1 MAEADA
7 QRHHRLERFGETAA
21 RAPDVDALLQRACQE
36 VAEALRVSHVKA
48 LEYLPDRDAFL
59 IRAGVGWAAGVV
71 GEVVVGFDSPPGYTL
86 ATGQP
91 ANSADLS
98 KENRFHIP
106 KVLLD
111 HGVKSMA
118 NVLIR
123 TGDTVFGVLEAD
135 NDRRRKFGE
144 RDTELLQGFANVLAL
159 VLAQAKLAAENREL
173 SEKKELLLRELTH
186 RTKNNNQ
193 MLMSMICLHRM
204 KATAPEAQRALESFE
219 NRIRLMAAIDDML
232 ALDEETDDID
242 VPLFLGAV
250 AGKAFA
256 AMSDKQRET
265 RLVLELQD
273 GTLSRRQAQ
282 ALAIITNEFI
292 TNSCKYAFASGGRL
306 SVSANFAADAAV
318 VEMAD
323 DGPGVPADA
332 APGLGTHIIEAM
344 ARQMRAGAEWSTQN
358 GTRLRLFIPR
368 QDSAVAP

>member
-7 QRHHRLERFGETAA
+7 QRHHRLESFGDTAA
-21 RAPDVDALLQRACQE
+21 RTPDVDALLQRACQE
-36 VAEALRVSHVKA
+36 IAEALRVSHVKA

-71 GEVVVGFDSPPGYTL
+71 GEVVVGPDSPPGHTV

-91 ANSADLS
+91 TNSDDLG
-98 KENRFHIP
+98 KENRFQIP

-123 TGDTVFGVLEAD
+123 TGDAVFGVLEAD

-159 VLAQAKLAAENREL
+159 VLAQAKLAAENRAL

-204 KATAPEAQRALESFE
+204 KASAPEAQRALESFE

-232 ALDEETDDID
+232 ALDEETDSID

-256 AMSDKQRET
+256 AMTDKQRDT

-306 SVSANFAADAAV
+306 SLSANFAADAAV

-323 DGPGVPADA
+323 DGPGMPADA
-332 APGLGTHIIEAM
+332 APGLGTHIIAAM
-344 ARQMRAGAEWSTQN
+344 AKQMRAMAEWSTQN
-358 GTRLRLFIPR
+358 GTRLRLSIPR
-368 QDSAVAP
+368 QNAAAAL